1 MESVPPEAEV
11 FDLDPAAV
19 LPHGSR
25 VRCNP
30 GFVLQEGR
38 QQVRHGSG
46 VIRPSDPDRRVSSA
60 DGTPIAYWTIGRGP
74 ALLLVHGLGVDHDR
88 WRPLAERLKDRYRVC
103 LMDRRGRNGSGD
115 RLPYALEREV
125 DDIRAVAEDAGPIVV
140 LGHSLAGPIA
150 MEAARRFPG
159 IIGVINYEGW
169 PTNEGAVPSGL
180 IDRLDALVA
189 AGDYEGA
196 YTLDDPPD
204 IVEELRA
211 DPMWP
216 SRVAAAFTL
225 PRELSAWERYW
236 EGNPGYGDLAQP
248 CLFLMGGENEPMYR
262 AQARA
267 LMAGHPSATSAVIA
281 GQGHQAH
288 RHAPDLMAEV
298 LLPFLQSMTSS

>member
-1 MESVPPEAEV
+1 MI
-11 FDLDPAAV
+11 L
-19 LPHGSR
+19 
-25 VRCNP
+25 
-30 GFVLQEGR
+30 
-38 QQVRHGSG
+38 
-46 VIRPSDPDRRVSSA
+46 PSDPDRRVTSA
-60 DGTPIAYWTIGRGP
+60 DGTPIGYWTIGRGP

-88 WRPLAERLKDRYRVC
+88 WRPLGDRLKDRFRVC

-125 DDIRAVAEDAGPIVV
+125 DDICAVAEDAGPIVV
-140 LGHSLAGPIA
+140 LGHSFAGPIA
-150 MEAARRFPG
+150 MEAARRSAG

-169 PTNEGAVPSGL
+169 PTIEGAVPSGL

-196 YTLDDPPD
+196 YTLDDPPE

-211 DPMWP
+211 DPMWA

-236 EGNPGYGDLAQP
+236 EGNPGYGDLTQP
-248 CLFLMGGENEPMYR
+248 CLLVMGGENEPLYR
-262 AQARA
+262 PWAEAF
-267 LMAGHPSATSAVIA
+267 MTGHPSATSRVVT

-288 RHAPDLMAEV
+288 RHAPELMAEV
-298 LLPFLQSMTSS
+298 LLPFLQSMTGEESQAAASA